1 MDRVDEI
8 LILVMGLLFAVAAVA
23 GFARRFTLSYPIV
36 LVIFGL
42 LCSIIPRVPLIPLP
56 PSIVFLV
63 FLPPL
68 LYIAA
73 WQTSW
78 REFKYNLVSISSLA
92 VFLVFFTAIGVAFAA
107 EWWLPGFDWQLGF
120 LLGAVVSPTDAVAA
134 TSIARKVGMPQQI
147 VDILEG
153 EGLLN
158 DATGLLALEFGVAM
172 VAEGTTPTLIHGLLE
187 FGWLTFGGIIIGL
200 AIGFAVTWLERWI
213 DDGPVEI
220 AISLLV
226 PYTTYLAAEGAKA
239 SGVIATVACGLLVS
253 RRSSSFFSPRVRLQA
268 FAVWDALEFLLN
280 GFVFVLMGLQLPYVM
295 AGIRGMSKTGL
306 LAYGLSFSVILIAL
320 RLAWMFPASRA
331 AWWVRTR
338 IGHQKYDKP
347 KANQTF
353 VVGWTGMR
361 GVVAL
366 AAASSLPLTLKD
378 GTPFP
383 ERSFIIFLTFA
394 LILVTIVLQG
404 LSLPLVIR
412 LLRLSSDDT
421 SYCEE
426 GQARR
431 QMLQAAMDFLH
442 ERRNSAQDES
452 ETHLYDDLLHQFEHR
467 ITEIDLCGP
476 SRSIANDSATSLTT
490 GQVMLETIRAER
502 EKLNSLRQSG
512 RVGDSVHRS
521 LEREL
526 DLTESRLT

>member
-1 MDRVDEI
+1 MERVDEI
-8 LILVMGLLFAVAAVA
+8 LVLVMGLLFVVAAVA
-23 GFARRFTLSYPIV
+23 GLARRFALSYPIV

-42 LCSIIPRVPLIPLP
+42 LCSLIPHVPRIPLP

-92 VFLVFFTAIGVAFAA
+92 VFLVFFTAIGVAFTAQ
-107 EWWLPGFDWQLGF
+107 WWLPGFDWRLGF

-153 EGLLN
+153 ESLLN

-172 VAEGTTPTLIHGLLE
+172 VVEGTAPTVAHGLLK
-187 FGWLTFGGIIIGL
+187 FGWLAIGGVLVGL
-200 AIGFAVTWLERWI
+200 AIGFLVSWLEQWV

-226 PYTTYLAAEGAKA
+226 PYATYLAAEGAGA
-239 SGVIATVACGLLVS
+239 SGVIAVVACGLLMS
-253 RRSSSFFSPRVRLQA
+253 RRSSDFFSPRVRLQT

-280 GFVFVLMGLQLPYVM
+280 GFVFVLMGLQLPYVLG
-295 AGIRGMSKTGL
+295 GIRGMSKTNL
-306 LAYGLSFSVILIAL
+306 LAYAWAFSAILIAL
-320 RLAWMFPASRA
+320 RMAWMFPASHI
-331 AWWVRTR
+331 AWFVRTR
-338 IGHQKYDKP
+338 IGHQRYDEP
-347 KANQTF
+347 KANQIF

-366 AAASSLPLTLKD
+366 AAASSLPLSLND
-378 GTPFP
+378 GSPFP

-394 LILVTIVLQG
+394 LILVTVVLQG
-404 LSLPLVIR
+404 LSLPWIIR
-412 LLRLSSDDT
+412 ILRLPSEDKGV
-421 SYCEE
+421 CEE
-426 GQARR
+426 GMARHLILR
-431 QMLQAAMDFLH
+431 AAIDFLS
-442 ERRNSAQDES
+442 ERRNSARDER

-467 ITEIDLCGP
+467 ISEIDLCGP
-476 SRSIANDSATSLTT
+476 EGIVPPESAENLTM
-490 GQVMLETIRAER
+490 GRVMLETIRTER
-502 EKLNSLRQSG
+502 ERLNSLRESG
-512 RVGDSVHRS
+512 RIGDSVHRS

-526 DLTESRLT
+526 DLSESRLG